1 MAIRDVVVLNTT
13 ASRLETQ
20 QSTDTVRI
28 KGSSSEIL
36 SVENSSGTSVLS
48 INTST
53 PSVTITG
60 DITTSGAFSGSL
72 ASTAS
77 FGRVD
82 STKLAGSAAGLT
94 NTDKDGTISGS
105 AQIASEVS
113 GAFSSGF
120 NVAGNISGSS
130 VSSGSFSI
138 VSGSTISG
146 DGSGLS
152 NSIPTNVVSGA
163 AQLADNISGSFTNGF
178 EFTGD
183 ISGSVNSTGSF
194 GNLFVGGFLIGDGS
208 RLINVTPDSSFSGS
222 AQLANDISGSFTK
235 GFEYLGEISSSAIST
250 GSFTSVT
257 AKKLVGDGTQLTN
270 TIPVNT
276 VTSSAQLASQISG
289 AFDSGFNYSGIISG
303 SSTATCIFW

>member
-1 MAIRDVVVLNTT
+1 MAIRDVVVLNAT

-60 DITTSGAFSGSL
+60 NITASGAFSGSL
-72 ASTAS
+72 STAS
-77 FGRVD
+77 FGKISV
-82 STKLAGSAAGLT
+82 TKLVGSAAGLT
-94 NTDKDGTISGS
+94 NTDKDGTITGS
-105 AQIASEVS
+105 AQIASQVS

-120 NVAGNISGSS
+120 NVTGNISGSS

-152 NSIPTNVVSGA
+152 NSIPTNVVSGFC
-163 AQLADNISGSFTNGF
+163 NN
-178 EFTGD
+178 
-183 ISGSVNSTGSF
+183 
-194 GNLFVGGFLIGDGS
+194 
-208 RLINVTPDSSFSGS
+208 
-222 AQLANDISGSFTK
+222 
-235 GFEYLGEISSSAIST
+235 
-250 GSFTSVT
+250 
-257 AKKLVGDGTQLTN
+257 
-270 TIPVNT
+270 
-276 VTSSAQLASQISG
+276 
-289 AFDSGFNYSGIISG
+289 
-303 SSTATCIFW
+303 